1 MRAKSFQLCL
11 TLCNSTDC
19 SPPGSSVHEF
29 SRQEYWNGL
38 PCPPPGHLPKPG
50 NQPTSLT
57 SLALAG
63 GFWPTSATWESPPR
77 RQTPTNEVLLAAVY
91 LSLNKETKT
100 NTQKPPHKDHFT
112 SVPLG
117 LEGALRALSLLSCGS
132 RTADDTDQGRGGGG
146 GYEDPAPSTMLPGQ
160 ASRSP
165 PEQERMTQSP

>member
-1 MRAKSFQLCL
+1 MRAKSFQLRL
-11 TLCNSTDC
+11 TLCNCTDC

-38 PCPPPGHLPKPG
+38 PCPPPGHLPKTG

-57 SLALAG
+57 PLALAG
-63 GFWPTSATWESPPR
+63 GLWSTSATWEPPPR
-77 RQTPTNEVLLAAVY
+77 CQTPTKEVLLAAVY

-100 NTQKPPHKDHFT
+100 NTQRPPNKDISHPF
-112 SVPLG
+112 PLG
-117 LEGALRALSLLSCGS
+117 LKGPYEHCHSWAAGAAQLMTL
-132 RTADDTDQGRGGGG
+132 TRGGWGG
-146 GYEDPAPSTMLPGQ
+146 GCEDPAPLHDAARQ